1 MPKTEFDGLPVL
13 QTGFE
18 PNMEVRPSRYDDL
31 CVYGREKADAHL
43 AALIV
48 MNGND
53 GTGFSLQAASPYFP
67 HDLADVLED
76 MARKIREQS
85 GR

>member
-1 MPKTEFDGLPVL
+1 MKVK
-13 QTGFE
+13 
-18 PNMEVRPSRYDDL
+18 RSRYDDL
-31 CVYGREKADAHL
+31 CVYVREKADADL
-43 AALIV
+43 AAVII
-48 MNGND
+48 MNGKH

-76 MARKIREQS
+76 MAQKIREQS